1 MAQSSRST
9 SLRPGARV
17 IPAIPLALG
26 GKRKV
31 KQAASAKVDA
41 VTPKATPI
49 VPAAESSSD
58 VPAKDLNGHQG
69 VDAVEEKE
77 EKQEVGMPVKD
88 EGENMQSVA
97 GKGNGLNLDTS
108 KSKNGDNEQVDGVV
122 NTMGS
127 EDLVLL
133 AHGVEHDDE
142 TKVGAQLDQN
152 EADEA
157 TAISSQPL
165 GNTPAL
171 DLPVVSNGEPLIP
184 NSQDELESDSPAAAP
199 PQAAAIAPPHT
210 NGDSASITTPSA
222 STEQIPQE
230 ASVETSVGS
239 TPGTMAAPPG
249 LSKGMPNFYAHRA
262 PEHMNGQSEIHP
274 LANGFMPSAPPKIRP
289 AFSPQTRQYDYNP
302 QAPSYVRQPIQASNG
317 MTPQGFDSER
327 EAHGNFVNIEHQRR
341 KSSLQE
347 LSEGAHPPS
356 WTQPTPGTLDRNT
369 GIADFIHF
377 QFGSA
382 EFADYILRLPLPP
395 FNLPAHGLIIAR
407 SPRLRSLMAMPS
419 YYPNGQGYPRM
430 LDVRVSDR
438 FLNHDVALI
447 KALMRLYGEVLPDR
461 NFALAIAATRA
472 PHVVQQE
479 AMRFALSLT
488 AAGHFLQVE
497 EIVMHGLSL
506 SASLLSWETV
516 TPVLCFALEGGLG
529 AAFSQNADTTSG
541 SDSSSRDG
549 TNTPSKQADSPTSS
563 PTYGIYSDRAMQ
575 NVLGFL
581 LYNWPAD
588 FKLDEAAPQLQDIAR
603 LPVLSEPPTNHGRK
617 SSRLSQIR
625 FGEMMHEEQGAPSFV
640 STTLSSM
647 LLTLPFQLLAYI
659 FGGNVLGERLG
670 WDNTAAL
677 MHSIIAER
685 EQRRLRAV
693 QHRRGGPP
701 GLPLMAEDRL
711 WSNTRWTEGV
721 EPTDQHP
728 ARCRLVRRLSS
739 SDTPSVL
746 TPMEST

>member
-1 MAQSSRST
+1 
-9 SLRPGARV
+9 LRPGARV

-31 KQAASAKVDA
+31 KQAASSQ
-41 VTPKATPI
+41 VTDVAPKATSAGP
-49 VPAAESSSD
+49 VGVSPSNAPAQ
-58 VPAKDLNGHQG
+58 DLNGHESLD
-69 VDAVEEKE
+69 VVVEGNERT
-77 EKQEVGMPVKD
+77 QEATPPSKD
-88 EGENMQSVA
+88 EGEDTQSIL
-97 GKGNGLNLDTS
+97 GNGDGLDLDLS
-108 KSKNGDNEQVDGVV
+108 RSKNGDPKQGNRVVDKV
-122 NTMGS
+122 GS
-127 EDLVLL
+127 DDLVLDS
-133 AHGVEHDDE
+133 HDIANDE
-142 TKVGAQLDQN
+142 GNKSEAQLDQN
-152 EADEA
+152 GEDEV
-157 TAISSQPL
+157 TTTHSQAL
-165 GNTPAL
+165 GNTPGH
-171 DLPVVSNGEPLIP
+171 DLPIASNGGPLVL
-184 NSQDELESDSPAAAP
+184 NGRDVLESDSSATAPA
-199 PQAAAIAPPHT
+199 QAAVTIPHT

-222 STEQIPQE
+222 STEQVPPE
-230 ASVETSVGS
+230 ASVETSAGS
-239 TPGTMAAPPG
+239 ASTALAAPPG
-249 LSKGMPNFYAHRA
+249 LSRGMPNFYAHRT
-262 PEHMNGQSEIHP
+262 PDHTTVQTQIHP
-274 LANGFMPSAPPKIRP
+274 MANGFIPSVPQKSRP
-289 AFSPQTRQYDYNP
+289 AFSSQTRQYDYNP
-302 QAPSYVRQPIQASNG
+302 QAPSYVRQPMIQASNG
-317 MTPQGFDSER
+317 MIPHGFDADR
-327 EAHGNFVNIEHQRR
+327 EAHGNSANLEHQRR

-347 LSEGAHPPS
+347 LSESAHPPS
-356 WTQPTPGTLDRNT
+356 WTQPTPGTLDRTT

-377 QFGSA
+377 QFGNA

-395 FNLPAHGLIIAR
+395 FNLPAHGLVIAR

-472 PHVVQQE
+472 PHAVQQE

-506 SASLLSWETV
+506 SASLLTWETV
-516 TPVLCFALEGGLG
+516 TPVLCFALEGGPG
-529 AAFSQNADTTSG
+529 VAFSQNADAASG

-549 TNTPSKQADSPTSS
+549 TNTPSKQVDSPTSS

-588 FKLDEAAPQLQDIAR
+588 FKLYEPASQLQDIAR
-603 LPVLSEPPTNHGRK
+603 LPVFAEPPPNHGRK

-625 FGEMMHEEQGAPSFV
+625 FGEMMHEEQGTPSFI
-640 STTLSSM
+640 STTLSSI

-670 WDNTAAL
+670 WDNTAAV

-693 QHRRGGPP
+693 QHRRAGPP

-711 WSNTRWTEGV
+711 WNNTRWIEGV

-728 ARCRLVRRLSS
+728 ARCRLIRRLSS

-746 TPMEST
+746 TSMGSA

>member
-17 IPAIPLALG
+17 IPAIPLSLG
-26 GKRKV
+26 GKRKA
-31 KQAASAKVDA
+31 KQSTTSQVDA
-41 VTPKATPI
+41 VTPKATPTNP
-49 VPAAESSSD
+49 VVESSSD
-58 VPAKDLNGHQG
+58 VPAEDLNGHES
-69 VDAVEEKE
+69 VHAVEGKE
-77 EKQEVGMPVKD
+77 GKQEPKMPMED
-88 EGENMQSVA
+88 EGESAHSVA
-97 GKGNGLNLDTS
+97 ANGIGSDLDMS
-108 KSKNGDNEQVDGVV
+108 RSKNGDTEQVNSVVDTIDAEDVVLQAHDIEHLDG
-122 NTMGS
+122 
-127 EDLVLL
+127 
-133 AHGVEHDDE
+133 
-142 TKVGAQLDQN
+142 TKINVQIEKN
-152 EADEA
+152 EEEEPTA
-157 TAISSQPL
+157 TSSQL
-165 GNTPAL
+165 VGNTPAPQLAAASNLEALVL
-171 DLPVVSNGEPLIP
+171 DSRN
-184 NSQDELESDSPAAAP
+184 ELESYSPATVPA
-199 PQAAAIAPPHT
+199 QAAAIAPHT
-210 NGDSASITTPSA
+210 SGDSPSITTPSA
-222 STEQIPQE
+222 STEQIPQA
-230 ASVETSVGS
+230 ASVETSAGS
-239 TPGTMAAPPG
+239 APGTMAAPPG
-249 LSKGMPNFYAHRA
+249 LSKGTPNFYAHRA
-262 PEHMNGQSEIHP
+262 PDHIMDQSQIHP
-274 LANGFMPSAPPKIRP
+274 MANGFMASAPPKARP

-302 QAPSYVRQPIQASNG
+302 QAPSYVRQPIQTLNG
-317 MTPQGFDSER
+317 MIPHGFDSDR
-327 EAHGNFVNIEHQRR
+327 EAHGNFVNMQHNRR

-347 LSEGAHPPS
+347 LSESAHAPA
-356 WTQPTPGTLDRNT
+356 WTQPTPATLDRNT

-377 QFGSA
+377 QFGNA

-395 FNLPAHGLIIAR
+395 FNLPAHGMIIAR

-461 NFALAIAATRA
+461 NFAMAIAATRA
-472 PHVVQQE
+472 PHAVQQE

-529 AAFSQNADTTSG
+529 AAFSQNADAASG

-549 TNTPSKQADSPTSS
+549 TNTPSKQVDSPTSS

-603 LPVLSEPPTNHGRK
+603 LPVLAEPPPNHGRK

-625 FGEMMHEEQGAPSFV
+625 FGEMMQEEQGVPSFV
-640 STTLSSM
+640 NTTLSSI

-670 WDNTAAL
+670 WDNTAAI

-711 WSNTRWTEGV
+711 WNNTRWTEGV

-746 TPMEST
+746 TPMESA